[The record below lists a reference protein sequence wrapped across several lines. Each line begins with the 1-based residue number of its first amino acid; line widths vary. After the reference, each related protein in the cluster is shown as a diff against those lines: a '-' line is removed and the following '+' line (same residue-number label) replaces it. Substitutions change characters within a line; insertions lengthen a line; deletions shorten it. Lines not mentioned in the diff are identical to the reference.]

1 MPLNTHSAQ
10 VLASSTKGAPIWEDI
25 TPRWVLKLLPW
36 LPVEAGVFRVN
47 QVTRP
52 TEVISEHVEGTRLPD
67 SGAEYEANPKEIVLT
82 TVQTVVQM
90 HTRVPDL
97 FNSPHDQL
105 REQIR
110 LAVEAIKERKEK
122 LLINSPTFGL
132 LTVAAEKMRIQGTG
146 QAPTPDD
153 MDNLLSLVWK
163 KPAFF
168 LAHPLAIAALG
179 RECNSRGLTLE
190 TVEMFGVPFVTW
202 RGVPIVPSDK
212 LPIAVDERK
221 VPVSSILLLRVGE
234 QEQGVVGL
242 HQTGVGDAAL
252 PSFSIRLMGIDQQAV
267 ARYLVTSY
275 FSAAVLANDALGVLH
290 GVSV

>member
-36 LPVEAGVFRVN
+36 LPVEAGIFRVN
-47 QVTRP
+47 QVTRA

-122 LLINSPTFGL
+122 LLVNSPTFGL

-190 TVEMFGVPFVTW
+190 TVEMFGVPFITW

-212 LPIAVDERK
+212 LPIAMDERK

-242 HQTGVGDAAL
+242 QQRGVGDAAL

-275 FSAAVLANDALGVLH
+275 FSVAVLANDALGVLH
-290 GVSV
+290 GVTV